1 MFKQIFQ
8 SLRAAG
14 TAMRA
19 GGIAMRCGYSVEL
32 PEIEVKEKKKDDA
45 PSLCGFE
52 RDAANLAGDWRR
64 IGNDIRHAMRII
76 DDEIKGK

>member
-1 MFKQIFQ
+1 MFNRFFQ
-8 SLRAAG
+8 SLRSAG
-14 TAMRA
+14 AAMRA

-45 PSLCGFE
+45 PPLSGFE
-52 RDAANLAGDWRR
+52 RDAAKLAGDWQR

-76 DDEIKGK
+76 DDEIKGE